1 MLPLGIPRVI
11 NYRPMTLDDVEY
23 VPLGCQGSHD
33 DIEQRINELGATA
46 ILAFEGEQHVAQ
58 LQFRRY
64 DPNLRS
70 PDGLWDPL
78 YWGDF
83 GEHAPDL
90 LQNSLSVF
98 CYHVGQLEDTEARDV
113 RYQGRGIGL
122 AMLDSLLA
130 WADKAGFEAIA
141 AKCTP
146 PDRPVMSFMGGQ
158 PADAYRERGFE
169 LVASWVDR
177 QLREVIQ
184 QKALV
189 AEDADMDSA
198 ARVGCCVKR
207 FR

>member
-1 MLPLGIPRVI
+1 MI
-11 NYRPMTLDDVEY
+11 NYRPMMMDDVEY
-23 VPLGCQGSHD
+23 VPLGCQGSRD
-33 DIEQRINELGATA
+33 NIKQRIHELGASA
-46 ILAFEGEQHVAQ
+46 ILAFDGEQHIGQ
-58 LQFRRY
+58 LQFRQY
-64 DPNLRS
+64 DADLRS

-98 CYHVGQLEDTEARDV
+98 CYHVGQLEDTEARDE
-113 RYQGRGIGL
+113 RYQGKGIGL
-122 AMLDSLLA
+122 AMLDSLLV
-130 WADKAGFEAIA
+130 WAEKGGFEAIV

-146 PDRPVMSFMGGQ
+146 ADRPVMSFMGGQ
-158 PADAYRERGFE
+158 PADAYCERGFE
-169 LVASWVDR
+169 LVASWIDI

-189 AEDADMDSA
+189 AEDADMDVA
-198 ARVGCCVKR
+198 AQVGCCVKR